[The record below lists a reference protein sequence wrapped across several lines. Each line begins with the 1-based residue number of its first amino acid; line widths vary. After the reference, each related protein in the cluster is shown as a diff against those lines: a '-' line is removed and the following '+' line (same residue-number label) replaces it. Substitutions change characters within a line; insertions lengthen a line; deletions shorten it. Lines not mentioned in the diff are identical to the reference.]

1 MKKEWGSTSLDKNQ
15 AIPGRVDPSKVRGSE
30 GGGVLLF
37 PHSTAGIE
45 DLSQEENEP
54 EEEAPGQES
63 HVGSRQE

>member
-1 MKKEWGSTSLDKNQ
+1 M
-15 AIPGRVDPSKVRGSE
+15 RGSE

-54 EEEAPGQES
+54 EEEAPGHES